1 MNDSKTL
8 CNACFCAL
16 ESLGPAVKTAS
27 CASVEIQAANSG
39 CLRRC
44 TAISDSRRNP
54 HIASKGVSA
63 MAISGLWFESLYKS
77 GLSLWSFPRGLVGV
91 AWMEGTPARGFQQP
105 GIASFHDLAEFR
117 AVVQQ

>member
-16 ESLGPAVKTAS
+16 ESRGPAVNTAS

-44 TAISDSRRNP
+44 TAISDNLLNP
-54 HIASKGVSA
+54 HMASKGVSA
-63 MAISGLWFESLYKS
+63 MAISGL
-77 GLSLWSFPRGLVGV
+77 
-91 AWMEGTPARGFQQP
+91 
-105 GIASFHDLAEFR
+105 
-117 AVVQQ
+117 